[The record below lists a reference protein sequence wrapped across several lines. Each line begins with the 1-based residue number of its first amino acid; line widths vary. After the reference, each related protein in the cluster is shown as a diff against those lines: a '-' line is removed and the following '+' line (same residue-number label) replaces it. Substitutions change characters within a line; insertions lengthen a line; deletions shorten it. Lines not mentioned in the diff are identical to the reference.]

1 MSTSGL
7 VEDGKLLLETLVCRL
22 NELVYENEQQ
32 VNRGS
37 VGVASNRVPH
47 RMQLR
52 KERLAN
58 RGSDE
63 VTPTQS
69 RIVHR

>member
-1 MSTSGL
+1 M
-7 VEDGKLLLETLVCRL
+7 DGKLLLETLGCQL

-32 VNRGS
+32 INRGS
-37 VGVASNRVPH
+37 AGVAPNTVPH

-52 KERLAN
+52 NERLVN